1 MALLQPLRTY
11 QIYDVSHLIAPDHP
25 ITPFLT
31 TIDLHVYQHHHRLI
45 FRMGS
50 TPSKPTSSTS
60 TVDIEKFS
68 SIEERTASLANLT
81 LNDPSTKPSKTVDT
95 SLFSK
100 WEDRLLSD
108 PKNQLALSAFTEV
121 DILNIIRRRE
131 AVINDG
137 MHLFSHKI
145 ETEGNPVT
153 NQCSSGRCWLFA
165 STNVIR
171 INFMKKYFPSKEDVD
186 VGINFQ
192 SLNFRNNICFFG
204 INWRRRIVLIIHQC
218 R

>member
-1 MALLQPLRTY
+1 
-11 QIYDVSHLIAPDHP
+11 
-25 ITPFLT
+25 
-31 TIDLHVYQHHHRLI
+31 
-45 FRMGS
+45 MGS
-50 TPSKPTSSTS
+50 TPSKPTSPTS
-60 TVDIEKFS
+60 TLDTEKFS

-81 LNDPSTKPSKTVDT
+81 LNDPSAKPSKTIDT

-121 DILNIIRRRE
+121 DILNVVRRRE

-137 MHLFSHKI
+137 VHLFSHKI

-153 NQCSSGRCWLFA
+153 NQRSSGRCWLFA

-171 INFMKKYFPSKEDVD
+171 INFMKKYFPSQQDVD

-192 SLNFRNNICFFG
+192 SLNFHNNICFFG
-204 INWRRRIVLIIHQC
+204 INWRRRIVFTTSPMSLIRFLGMYDRFSVHSIGK
-218 R
+218 